1 MFELNFLRR
10 FRRHLLW
17 YTSAIRYLGYKCDQ
31 QLVIVTGANHN
42 HFQSLLQFTK
52 SVLKHEPFSHLI
64 IFDLGLTQIQLD
76 ELQELISTNERAEIR
91 RFPFELH
98 PPHMDIEVAA
108 GEYAW
113 KPVIVHQICEQ
124 SDGFVVWCDAGN
136 IIDKPLTWIR
146 RIVQKDGIYCPLSS
160 GIVTDWTHPGMIS
173 ELGLPEKYFEYR
185 NLNTAVIGLNPRL
198 PKIAYLLT
206 EWRDCALKPE
216 CIAPAGSS
224 RENHRQDQA
233 AFTVIAYK
241 NNIIQQKRGL
251 NYFLNLI
258 WEPKSQRHPV
268 GIRIQQSR
276 DMEQQK
282 SK

>member
-1 MFELNFLRR
+1 MISDKFLVFELNFLRR

-17 YTSAIRYLGYKCDQ
+17 YASAIRYRRCKSDQ

-42 HFQSLLQFTK
+42 HFRSLIQFTE

-76 ELQELISTNERAEIR
+76 KLQELISTNQRAEIR

-98 PPHMDIEVAA
+98 PPHVANLKT
-108 GEYAW
+108 YAW
-113 KPVIVHQICEQ
+113 KSLMVHQVCEQ
-124 SDGFVVWCDAGN
+124 SDGFVIYCDAGN

-160 GIVTDWTHPGMIS
+160 GIITDWTHPGMIS

-198 PKIAYLLT
+198 PKIAELLT

-224 RENHRQDQA
+224 RQNHRQDQA

-251 NYFLNLI
+251 SSRHL
-258 WEPKSQRHPV
+258 WEPLGVRIHCDIENV
-268 GIRIQQSR
+268 GRW
-276 DMEQQK
+276 
-282 SK
+282 

>member
-1 MFELNFLRR
+1 MFELSFLRR

-17 YTSAIRYLGYKCDQ
+17 YASAIRYLRCKSDQ

-42 HFQSLLQFTK
+42 HFQSLIQFTE
-52 SVLKHEPFSHLI
+52 SVLKHEPFSDLI
-64 IFDLGLTQIQLD
+64 IFDLGLTQTQLN
-76 ELQELISTNERAEIR
+76 ELEKLISTNQRAEIR
-91 RFPFELH
+91 RFPFKLH

-113 KPVIVHQICEQ
+113 KPVIVHQVCEQ
-124 SDGFVVWCDAGN
+124 SDNFVIWCDAGN

-173 ELGLPEKYFEYR
+173 ELGLPEKCFNYR
-185 NLNTAVIGLNPRL
+185 NLNCAVIGLNPRL
-198 PKIAYLLT
+198 PRIAQLLT

-224 RENHRQDQA
+224 RQNHRQDQA
-233 AFTVIAYK
+233 ALTVIAYK
-241 NNIIQQKRGL
+241 NNIIQQKRGASSKHL
-251 NYFLNLI
+251 
-258 WEPKSQRHPV
+258 WEPVRVRIHCDIENV
-268 GIRIQQSR
+268 GRW
-276 DMEQQK
+276 
-282 SK
+282 